1 MSGRFRIGAASC
13 PSTQSF
19 PDIASHDANI
29 VIPVVIGHRRYF
41 TSTPLLGSYRPA
53 VGRAQPLLISVPHPA
68 DLHGG
73 LTWESPTTRQG
84 LGRSRKRVVHSTT
97 TVPVWPSWF
106 SPNVPGRSK
115 GALWSPFP
123 SMRDQWGRIPPRSV

>member
-1 MSGRFRIGAASC
+1 MSGRFRIDAASC

-41 TSTPLLGSYRPA
+41 ASTPLLGNYRPA
-53 VGRAQPLLISVPHPA
+53 VGRAQPLLISVPNPV

-73 LTWESPTTRQG
+73 LTMGVPNNPTGAGQVSKEG
-84 LGRSRKRVVHSTT
+84 GSLNYRSSRLALVVLAKRA
-97 TVPVWPSWF
+97 
-106 SPNVPGRSK
+106 RSLER
-115 GALWSPFP
+115 GALASL
-123 SMRDQWGRIPPRSV
+123 